1 MPELSIKLK
10 GKLAKKIYK
19 LSKDTNKDSSF
30 HINKALENYFDEM
43 EDLNIA
49 LKRVKNKSDNV
60 ISSSQLK
67 KSLGL

>member
-10 GKLAKKIYK
+10 EKLAKKIYK

-30 HINKALENYFDEM
+30 HINKALENYFDEL

-49 LKRVKNKSDNV
+49 LERVKDKSDKV
-60 ISSSQLK
+60 ISSSQLR